1 MSSKTIPDSV
11 ESTRALL
18 KRGKYVPDSG
28 LATALYL
35 SLQLGR
41 PLLLEGRSGVG
52 KSELAMVLAGQL
64 GRPLLRL
71 QCHEGLDASAAV
83 YEWNY
88 AAQMIEIRLAEHKGD
103 RDKDAVAADIF
114 SERFLVKRPILQALE
129 RSAAGAPILL
139 IDEIDRADE
148 GFEAYLL
155 EILSD
160 FQVSVPELGTIRA
173 ADRPI
178 VVLTSNRTREIHDAL
193 KRRCIYH
200 WIDYPSAARE
210 ADILSL
216 RAPGI
221 ERRLTEGLDAL
232 VQDLRQQE
240 FRGDARVR
248 AAVEWAATLIELDR
262 EELDPKGASAG
273 IAHILRRQQ
282 SGDENAVN
290 DALRSSAGAD
300 REGGE

>member
-1 MSSKTIPDSV
+1 MSSKSIPNSV

-18 KRGKYVPDSG
+18 KRGKYVPDGG
-28 LATALYL
+28 LATALFL
-35 SLQLGR
+35 SLKLGR

-52 KSELAMVLAGQL
+52 KSELANVLARQL

-88 AAQMIEIRLAEHKGD
+88 AAQMIAIRLAEHDDGS
-103 RDKDAVAADIF
+103 DKDAVAADIF

-129 RSAAGAPILL
+129 ESADGAPVLL

-173 ADRPI
+173 VARPI

-200 WIDYPSAARE
+200 WIDYPDAARE
-210 ADILSL
+210 AEILSL

-221 ERRLTEGLDAL
+221 ARRLTESLDAL
-232 VQDLRQQE
+232 VQELRHRE
-240 FRGDARVR
+240 FRGDPWVTT
-248 AAVEWAATLIELDR
+248 AAKWAATLIEMDR
-262 EELDPKGASAG
+262 QELDPKDTSAG
-273 IAHILRRQQ
+273 IAQILKEQQ
-282 SGDENAVN
+282 SGEGKA
-290 DALRSSAGAD
+290 AGRVPEA
-300 REGGE
+300 GE

>member
-1 MSSKTIPDSV
+1 MDTTKIPDSV

-18 KRGKYVPDSG
+18 RKGKYVPDSG
-28 LATALYL
+28 LATALFL
-35 SLQLGR
+35 SLKLGR

-52 KSELAMVLAGQL
+52 KSELGLVLAREM

-88 AAQMIEIRLAEHKGD
+88 AAQMIEIRLAEHEKD
-103 RDKDAVAADIF
+103 RDKDEVAADIF

-129 RSAAGAPILL
+129 ESDAGAPVLL

-173 ADRPI
+173 AQRPI

-193 KRRCIYH
+193 KRRCVYH
-200 WIDYPSAARE
+200 WIDYPDAARE
-210 ADILSL
+210 AEILEF

-221 ERRLTEGLDAL
+221 ARRLTERLDGLVDE
-232 VQDLRQQE
+232 LRQTE
-240 FRGDARVR
+240 FRGDAFVR
-248 AAVEWAATLIELDR
+248 AAVDWAATLIDLDR
-262 EELDPKGASAG
+262 QELDPKDTSAG
-273 IAHILRRQQ
+273 IAQIIKNHQAAAAAAQAATLQGVL
-282 SGDENAVN
+282 GD
-290 DALRSSAGAD
+290 L
-300 REGGE
+300 GESNS

>member
-1 MSSKTIPDSV
+1 MGSSGIPDSI
-11 ESTRALL
+11 ESARALL
-18 KRGKYVPDSG
+18 KRGNYVPDSG
-28 LATALYL
+28 LATALFL
-35 SLQLGR
+35 SLKLGR

-52 KSELAMVLAGQL
+52 KSELGMVLAREM

-88 AAQMIEIRLAEHKGD
+88 AAQMIEIRLAEQQKD
-103 RDKDAVAADIF
+103 RDKDQVVADIF
-114 SERFLVKRPILQALE
+114 SERFLIKRSILQALE
-129 RSAAGAPILL
+129 QSGAGAPVLL

-148 GFEAYLL
+148 GFEANLL

-173 ADRPI
+173 VQRPI

-200 WIDYPSAARE
+200 WIDYPDVARE
-210 ADILSL
+210 AEILKS

-221 ERRLTEGLDAL
+221 TRRLTESLDAL
-232 VQDLRQQE
+232 VDELRQSE
-240 FRGDARVR
+240 FRGGAGVK
-248 AAVEWAATLIELDR
+248 AAVDWAATLIELDR
-262 EELDPKGASAG
+262 EELDPKDTSAG
-273 IAHILRRQQ
+273 IAHILKMHQT
-282 SGDENAVN
+282 GNADAA
-290 DALRSSAGAD
+290 DALVEGALAEPRD
-300 REGGE
+300 DST

>member
-1 MSSKTIPDSV
+1 MFTGAIPDSV

-18 KRGKYVPDSG
+18 KQGKYVADSD
-28 LATALYL
+28 LVTALFL

-64 GRPLLRL
+64 NRPLLRL
-71 QCHEGLDASAAV
+71 QCNEGLDASAAV

-88 AAQMIEIRLAEHKGD
+88 AAQMIEIRLAEHNTE
-103 RDKDAVAADIF
+103 RDKDQVAADLF

-129 RSAAGAPILL
+129 SSISGAPVLL

-160 FQVSVPELGTIRA
+160 FQVSVPELGSIQA
-173 ADRPI
+173 SERPM

-193 KRRCIYH
+193 KRRCIFH
-200 WIDYPSAARE
+200 WIDYPDAARE
-210 ADILSL
+210 AEILEL
-216 RAPGI
+216 RAPGMA
-221 ERRLTEGLDAL
+221 RQLTESLDSLA
-232 VQDLRQQE
+232 DELRQLE
-240 FRGDARVR
+240 FRGGADAQ
-248 AAVEWAATLIELDR
+248 AAVAWAATLIELDR
-262 EELDPKGASAG
+262 QELDPKDTSSAIAQILKMQPVGDDSAG
-273 IAHILRRQQ
+273 TSALQ
-282 SGDENAVN
+282 STVSEPGQGRA
-290 DALRSSAGAD
+290 
-300 REGGE
+300 

>member
-64 GRPLLRL
+64 DCPLLRL

-88 AAQMIEIRLAEHKGD
+88 AAQMIEIRLAEHERD

-129 RSAAGAPILL
+129 QSTAGAPILL

-173 ADRPI
+173 VDRPI

-210 ADILSL
+210 AEFLSL

-262 EELDPKGASAG
+262 EELDPKATSAG

-282 SGDENAVN
+282 SGDENAVA
-290 DALRSSAGAD
+290 DALRHSAGAD

>member
-1 MSSKTIPDSV
+1 MDTTMIPDSV

-18 KRGKYVPDSG
+18 RKGKYVPDSG

-52 KSELAMVLAGQL
+52 KSELGLVLAREM

-71 QCHEGLDASAAV
+71 QCHEGLDASAAF

-88 AAQMIEIRLAEHKGD
+88 AAQMIEIRLAEHEKD
-103 RDKDAVAADIF
+103 RHKDQVAADIF

-129 RSAAGAPILL
+129 ESAAGAPVLL

-173 ADRPI
+173 AQRPI

-200 WIDYPSAARE
+200 WIDYPDAARE
-210 ADILSL
+210 AEILKS

-221 ERRLTEGLDAL
+221 ARRLTESLDAL
-232 VQDLRQQE
+232 ASDLRQSE
-240 FRGDARVR
+240 FRRDAGVR
-248 AAVEWAATLIELDR
+248 AAVDWAATLIELDR
-262 EELDPKGASAG
+262 HELDPKDTSAG
-273 IAHILRRQQ
+273 IAQFLKMHQA
-282 SGDENAVN
+282 GDGNA
-290 DALRSSAGAD
+290 DALQSAAGD
-300 REGGE
+300 PGEGSP